1 MTENLTEATSLTN
14 LLRRASWEA
23 GRSDRLTL
31 GQLLALAGER
41 SFGALLLVPGILLIS
56 PLSGI
61 PGMATLMGLWVFLVA
76 LQMLLG
82 RRHVWLPR
90 WLLSR
95 WVRRST
101 VQTVVR
107 RLLKLARWIDHWLKP
122 RLVGLTGTAGSYL
135 IAGVC
140 LALSLAMPFMELL
153 PFSATTAGVPLT
165 LLGLALLARDGLLA
179 AITLGLTFLP
189 VVVFVVAQAT

>member
-1 MTENLTEATSLTN
+1 MSKHQSEATSLTD
-14 LLRRASWEA
+14 LLRRASRQSR
-23 GRSDRLTL
+23 RSDRLTL

-41 SFGALLLVPGILLIS
+41 SFGALLLVPGALLIS

-95 WVRRST
+95 WAARKTVRKA
-101 VQTVVR
+101 VC
-107 RLLKLARWIDHWLKP
+107 RLLKPARWIDRWLKP
-122 RLVGLTGTAGSYL
+122 RLSALTGIAGSYL

-140 LALSLAMPFMELL
+140 LALSLTMPFMEVV
-153 PFSATTAGVPLT
+153 PFSATTAGLPLT
-165 LLGLALLARDGLLA
+165 LLGLALIARDGLLA
-179 AITLGLTFLP
+179 AIALGLTVLP
-189 VVVFVVAQAT
+189 VAFLIAQVI